1 MIFIIWLLS
10 VIFLLFFSYFFP
22 AFYISE
28 LILSFTPYIV
38 FFALAWFVLSI
49 IFMRNKKLWYYVTIM
64 PLFVLLF
71 ALLFFLFS
79 KNFNKFYNWKWFV
92 NLTWN
97 EQWLD
102 ILYSNILYTNDDYI
116 WILEEIEN
124 RDPDLILM
132 VEFADNH
139 SVALKNLLENNYP
152 YLARTSWSQRYF
164 GNVVFSKIPI
174 NNLTHK
180 VDQGKWRYTH
190 FHMNYDEVD
199 YYLYLVHVSS
209 PVTYDYFDMRNNQ
222 FDILKEDFSE
232 HQKDIT
238 ENDKVLMIWDFN
250 VSPWSYY
257 YKDLEDS
264 LIWLSNLTKNFT
276 ILFTWSIKYL
286 PFLSSH
292 IDHIFVS
299 DNLTFNNIEKI
310 NTPGSDHDG
319 FLLKWVK

>member
-1 MIFIIWLLS
+1 
-10 VIFLLFFSYFFP
+10 
-22 AFYISE
+22 
-28 LILSFTPYIV
+28 
-38 FFALAWFVLSI
+38 
-49 IFMRNKKLWYYVTIM
+49 
-64 PLFVLLF
+64 
-71 ALLFFLFS
+71 
-79 KNFNKFYNWKWFV
+79 
-92 NLTWN
+92 
-97 EQWLD
+97 
-102 ILYSNILYTNDDYI
+102 
-116 WILEEIEN
+116 LEEIEN

-152 YLARTSWSQRYF
+152 YSARTSWSQRYF

-238 ENDKVLMIWDFN
+238 ENDKILMI
-250 VSPWSYY
+250 
-257 YKDLEDS
+257 
-264 LIWLSNLTKNFT
+264 
-276 ILFTWSIKYL
+276 
-286 PFLSSH
+286 
-292 IDHIFVS
+292 
-299 DNLTFNNIEKI
+299 
-310 NTPGSDHDG
+310 
-319 FLLKWVK
+319 